1 MEEIPQQSR
10 RVCCQ
15 FFRGRRKND

>member
-15 FFRGRRKND
+15 FFGGRRKND